1 MNHDNTQSSGGNP
14 TESADRDAADADSA
28 DADSTNGDEHSKNG
42 AEADTEAAD
51 GTLTFSDSVAIETTP
66 EALWSTI
73 SDPATLTECVPG
85 AESIERVSER
95 KYTVKITRGV
105 SHLTVS
111 LSGEAEFVE
120 MNPPDYVVTSATA
133 FDSKTGSDFDILAAM
148 EISPVEDG
156 TAELAYSAEVSISG
170 GVGTMS
176 SRLLRPIV
184 NRDITTYFSNIKT
197 EVEEE

>member
-1 MNHDNTQSSGGNP
+1 MTANDSPHDH
-14 TESADRDAADADSA
+14 AADASTADEEPPQEP
-28 DADSTNGDEHSKNG
+28 DADTDTAAGDEP
-42 AEADTEAAD
+42 D

-66 EALWSTI
+66 EDLWSTI

-95 KYTVKITRGV
+95 KYTVEITRGV

-120 MNPPDYVVTSATA
+120 MNPPDSVVTSATA
-133 FDSKTGSDFDILAAM
+133 FDSKTGSDFDILAGM
-148 EISPVEDG
+148 EITPIEDG

-184 NRDITTYFSNIKT
+184 NRDIRTYFENIKA
-197 EVEEE
+197 EVEGE